1 MISKAK
7 INLGL
12 KVLHKRGDG
21 FHDIESIFIKIN
33 FGDLLEFEP
42 NRLNQIRLFSKN
54 EIANSSHSE
63 FELVSERGNFEKNI
77 LFKTYQKSKNVLTE
91 LPGVDIHLIKR
102 IPAGGG
108 LGGGSSN
115 SAALL
120 NYLFYNTEFDLSDSV
135 FQIAK
140 EIGSD
145 VPFFILNDNF
155 HVSGL
160 GDILSPVSIPSGFGI
175 LVIPSVYIPTNEA
188 YKSFKKTLQE
198 PWGVKTWNL
207 LNKDSIFHLAQGNW
221 SFFKDKFS
229 NDFEEFAFNSFP
241 YLKELKEDLYKA
253 GSEYASMSGSGS
265 CFYGLVSDFDTCIE
279 VQNFIQ
285 SKYIDH
291 LVLQFSF

>member
-7 INLGL
+7 INFGL
-12 KVLHKRGDG
+12 NVLHKRGDG

-33 FGDLLEFEP
+33 FGDLLEFYP
-42 NRLNQIRLFSKN
+42 NTLNEIRLFSKN
-54 EIANSSHSE
+54 EIANSSFKE
-63 FELVSERGNFEKNI
+63 FEFVSERGNFKKNI
-77 LFKTYQKSKNVLTE
+77 LYKTFEKSKNLLLE
-91 LPGVDIHLIKR
+91 IPGVDVHITKK
-102 IPAGGG
+102 IPTGGG

-135 FQIAK
+135 LELSK
-140 EIGSD
+140 EIGAD
-145 VPFFILNDNF
+145 VPFFIYEENF

-160 GDILSPVSIPSGFGI
+160 GDILSPISIASGLGV
-175 LVIPSVYIPTNEA
+175 LVIPQISIPTNEA
-188 YKSFKKTLQE
+188 FKSFKKTLQE

-207 LNKDSIFHLAQGNW
+207 LNKESIFHLSKGNW

-229 NDFEEFAFNSFP
+229 NDFEEFAFSSYP

-265 CFYGLVSDFDTCIE
+265 CFYGLVSDFDSCIK
-279 VQNFIQ
+279 VQSFMQ
-285 SKYIDH
+285 SKYVDH